1 MRITTVKILQL
12 LESVTPGQVFEVEMA
27 SGPNK
32 DDRIRL
38 DQANWLHIDAHDD
51 PPMVS
56 LMDERHEVGGQIT
69 FWMIKCPSDISEVVQ
84 TALKFSAEMQAA
96 QVSPK
101 PA

>member
-1 MRITTVKILQL
+1 MRSTTVKILQL
-12 LESVTPGQVFEVEMA
+12 LVSAIPGQVFEVERA
-27 SGPNK
+27 SDPNK

-56 LMDERHEVGGQIT
+56 LMDERHEVGGLIT
-69 FWMIKCPSDISEVVQ
+69 FWMIKYPSVISEVVQ
-84 TALKFSAEMQAA
+84 TALKLSAEMQTA